1 MTDHDDRERRLADL
15 LSDFIDA
22 VNEGRAPDLG
32 RWAARDPEIANDF
45 REMAHTVLAV
55 EELGLADRPTTSP
68 ETAASRLAG
77 ATPSQPVELP
87 DRAPLDER
95 PDFLLMV
102 LRRCGAIWGKLRWQK
117 TVFLGG
123 KETSAGS
130 LLPDFY
136 PFAAYNFG
144 PFEDDVEQD
153 TAALEQVGLVDR
165 SPPPVRRTRRGQVA
179 VGLDG
184 PQVDHVYKL
193 TPRGERLADALIETA
208 RQEHPGLLAEI
219 DELASRL
226 KRMNTDQLLHYV
238 YEKYPDYTT
247 ESLIRDEVLGPDEGD
262 DR

>member
-1 MTDHDDRERRLADL
+1 MTDDDDREHRLADL

-22 VNEGRAPDLG
+22 VNEGRRPDIDGWAG
-32 RWAARDPEIANDF
+32 REPEIGDAF
-45 REMAHTVLAV
+45 REMARAVLAV
-55 EELGLADRPTTSP
+55 EELGLADRPATSP
-68 ETAASRLAG
+68 DDAAAWLVDAAPPRPA
-77 ATPSQPVELP
+77 ALP

-95 PDFLLMV
+95 PDFLLIV

-117 TVFLGG
+117 AVFLGA

-165 SPPPVRRTRRGQVA
+165 SPPPARRHRRGQVA

-184 PQVDHVYKL
+184 PQVDQVYKL

-208 RQEHPGLLAEI
+208 RREHPELLAEV
-219 DELASRL
+219 DDLARRL
-226 KRMNTDQLLHYV
+226 KRMNTDELLRYV

-262 DR
+262 D